1 MPRRRRKT
9 NRAEVE
15 RAYSREEL
23 KAHIKRLGLHSE
35 AEYQKWC
42 KNRGLGGGLYKSKHQ
57 KRKERHLA
65 SVSPGEAVLS
75 RARGQTRNR
84 GNTLRQL
91 YDKSLSKGR
100 LGADYL
106 YRVRAAFSRLESD
119 PPARRAYL
127 ELLLAIEPH
136 ERLFGLEPALP
147 HLGATPENTWMDG
160 LSRLARLHERW
171 VRPLKDWRPDTHNAR
186 RQFAHLARYL
196 LARYN
201 EVPDFLDAA
210 WFFGDDD
217 VARRRQGWFLHLGGG
232 GNLRTAPD
240 LPVQLTKR
248 MAHVFLQGES
258 HRTPEQALRWAQVKG
273 QGGSQSLAEAILQTR
288 IAQTFEHEDFWA
300 SVITFFVRNPMLD
313 PVHVGPIVDF
323 LHNQKFVRAERLLPG
338 GEVELD
344 DPPQPNLSMKS
355 RSIDKLLRQVEEWHE
370 PAHRRDRGATSG
382 APLCLEPAPPAAGM
396 DRRRDR
402 GLRAQ
407 GRQRLGAGQS
417 PVVEPRVAQQPGAG
431 CRGEGD
437 EPLRV
442 VLRQVLPQRWQ
453 VDLVARRPH
462 RQQPAQAGP
471 DHRRRSLRPSRHGG
485 PWPLQRAARVGQEP
499 QGRHRQGLRP
509 PDVPSPN
516 GDGPLDTARAVDTG
530 GLIWRLRL
538 CVAAGGLE
546 HTRRPWG
553 CACLHSDE
561 NSDSIALLSRGLAIV
576 RHGLLRS
583 EQAAAR
589 EPHEESL
596 QCPAIASS

>member
-42 KNRGLGGGLYKSKHQ
+42 KNRGLGGGLYRSKHQ

-370 PAHRRDRGATSG
+370 ELANRPIDETEER
-382 APLCLEPAPPAAGM
+382 PAARRSAWN
-396 DRRRDR
+396 RRRPLLEWTGGVIADFELKE
-402 GLRAQ
+402 GSASGQDNLRWSIRELRSNRELAAEGKAMSHCVLSYAKSCRSG
-407 GRQRLGAGQS
+407 GRSIWSLGVRIGNN
-417 PVVEPRVAQQPGAG
+417 PR
-431 CRGEGD
+431 
-437 EPLRV
+437 
-442 VLRQVLPQRWQ
+442 RQVLTIA
-453 VDLVARRPH
+453 VDPFARRVTEVRGRYNALPGSGKNLKGGIDKAYA
-462 RQQPAQAGP
+462 RLMSQARMVM
-471 DHRRRSLRPSRHGG
+471 DR
-485 PWPLQRAARVGQEP
+485 WIQREQ
-499 QGRHRQGLRP
+499 LT
-509 PDVPSPN
+509 
-516 GDGPLDTARAVDTG
+516 LAV
-530 GLIWRLRL
+530 
-538 CVAAGGLE
+538 
-546 HTRRPWG
+546 
-553 CACLHSDE
+553 
-561 NSDSIALLSRGLAIV
+561 
-576 RHGLLRS
+576 
-583 EQAAAR
+583 
-589 EPHEESL
+589 
-596 QCPAIASS
+596 